1 MLKKILISIPIFIL
15 AILSPVAPILDFGL
29 NTKKIDANIQGL
41 LKYSW
46 FDELYSNDKFRHLFF
61 ANKHVRKKLSS
72 DIYVNL
78 LSRHKKTQEKF
89 HRFLEKENNRNK

>member
-1 MLKKILISIPIFIL
+1 MN
-15 AILSPVAPILDFGL
+15 FGL
-29 NTKKIDANIQGL
+29 NTKKIDANIQRL

-72 DIYVNL
+72 DIYVKL

-89 HRFLEKENNRNK
+89 YRFLEKENNGNKSN

>member
-1 MLKKILISIPIFIL
+1 MSKKILISIPIFIL
-15 AILSPVAPILDFGL
+15 AILSPVAPIFYFGL
-29 NTKKIDANIQGL
+29 NTKKIDANIQRL

-72 DIYVNL
+72 DIYVKL

-89 HRFLEKENNRNK
+89 YRFLEKENNRNK